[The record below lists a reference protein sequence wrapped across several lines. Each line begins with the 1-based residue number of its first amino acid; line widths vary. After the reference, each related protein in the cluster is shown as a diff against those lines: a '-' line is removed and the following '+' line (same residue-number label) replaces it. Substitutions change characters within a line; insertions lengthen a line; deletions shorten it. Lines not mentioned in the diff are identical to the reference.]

1 MANLP
6 GGAFA
11 KGRDRIVRIAPTTS
25 RLECTFA
32 ANTGAIVLPN
42 PTTALSYEFL
52 KGATKAEFTPSPNSQ
67 EFYLLG
73 DNGWRDSVGVTQ
85 AGELACSA
93 YFINDLAATTF
104 VPTHTIDPALLMVL
118 GAESNPDVEIW
129 VEMFT
134 FLGIDTASSD
144 APNYHIRAFSG
155 SVTSVSESAPSDGL
169 IEYSWTFQSR
179 GEVFAGTLALTAA
192 NTLDVYA

>member
-11 KGRDRIVRIAPTTS
+11 KGRDRIVRVADPGGTRKVSTVATGVITPPTGLTY
-25 RLECTFA
+25 L
-32 ANTGAIVLPN
+32 
-42 PTTALSYEFL
+42 YL
-52 KGATKAEFTPSPNSQ
+52 KGATRAEFTPAPNSQ

-93 YFINDLAATTF
+93 YFINSLDAQNAPQADIDAA
-104 VPTHTIDPALLMVL
+104 LQLVL
-118 GAESNPDVEIW
+118 DAESDPDVEVW

-134 FLGIDTASSD
+134 FLGTDSSG
-144 APNYHIRAFSG
+144 NYKYHSRQFQGA
-155 SVTSVSESAPSDGL
+155 VTNVSEAAPSDGL

-179 GEVFAGTLALTAA
+179 GQIYSGIFDAGTSALS
-192 NTLDVYA
+192 VY